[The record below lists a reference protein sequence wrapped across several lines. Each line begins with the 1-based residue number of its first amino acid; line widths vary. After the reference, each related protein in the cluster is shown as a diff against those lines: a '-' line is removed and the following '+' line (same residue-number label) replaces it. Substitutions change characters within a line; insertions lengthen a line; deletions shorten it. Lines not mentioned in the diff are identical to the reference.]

1 MRRRTTKT
9 IGREP
14 AGRGPDEPQDP
25 TVGEEGSPEEG
36 AVVGEMAAM
45 PWQAHIGELA
55 ATSLAGMSRRL
66 PTLVGAAIR
75 LAWRASRFDTVVTV
89 LLNLAAGVF
98 TAYGLLATAGV
109 LTALFAGG
117 ATPDRVRAALPSLA
131 LVAGAAAL
139 RSGLQAGAGWAQARL
154 KPKVNRMVETRLFEL
169 TTRVDLTAFDD
180 TDFHDAMHRARDRG
194 LYEASAVVQEA
205 IDILTGVV
213 GLTAAAGALGVLHPV
228 LLPLLLLTAVPD
240 GWAAARVARM
250 RYLTIFTLSPLRRRK
265 WVLADLMADRD
276 SAAEIRAFTMRGFL
290 GREHDRLAADECAV
304 HVALARRQTVAR
316 VLGEIAGGVAS
327 GGVYV
332 ALGALL
338 ATGAVPLAVAGTAVL
353 AIRTGKTSLASLLYA
368 VNQCYES
375 GLYFADYLDFCAE
388 AERRV
393 PEGRHVAA
401 PVTFDVITA
410 EDVWFTYPGADEP
423 SLRGISVRIR
433 AGQVVALVG
442 ENGSGKT
449 TLAKILAGLYHPDD
463 GEVRWDATR
472 LSEVDLERLRESIA
486 MIPQDYTHWPMTA
499 RHNIAMGR
507 VPDDSLIVEAA
518 RAAGADEVIE
528 PLSHGY
534 RTLLDRRFKDGHEL
548 SGGQWQRIAVAR
560 GFYRD
565 APLLICDEP
574 TAALDARAEHALFD
588 RIRGHADG
596 RTVLLI
602 THRLASVRHADQ
614 VYVLDRGRVVEEGP
628 PAELLAAG
636 GIFSELYDLQAQAY
650 RLQDGPPVPAPTPA
664 AEASPF

>member
-1 MRRRTTKT
+1 
-9 IGREP
+9 
-14 AGRGPDEPQDP
+14 
-25 TVGEEGSPEEG
+25 
-36 AVVGEMAAM
+36 MAAL
-45 PWQAHIGELA
+45 PWQAHLGELA

-66 PTLVGAAIR
+66 PALVGAAIR
-75 LAWRASRFDTVVTV
+75 LAWRASRFDTTATV

-98 TAYGLLATAGV
+98 TAYGLLATSGV

-117 ATPDRVRAALPSLA
+117 ATPDRVRAALPALA

-154 KPKVNRMVETRLFEL
+154 KPKVNRMVETRLFDL
-169 TTRVDLTAFDD
+169 TMRVDLTAFDD
-180 TDFHDAMHRARDRG
+180 TDFHDAMHRARQRG

-205 IDILTGVV
+205 IDILTGLV
-213 GLTAAAGALGVLHPV
+213 GLTAAAGALGLLHPV

-240 GWAAARVARM
+240 GWAAARSARM
-250 RYLTIFTLSPLRRRK
+250 RYLAIFTLSPVRRRK
-265 WVLADLMADRD
+265 WVLAELMADRD

-290 GREHDRLAADECAV
+290 GREHDRLGAEECGV
-304 HVALARRQTVAR
+304 HVGLARRQTVVQ
-316 VLGEIAGGVAS
+316 VLGEIVGGLAT
-327 GGVYV
+327 GAVYV
-332 ALGALL
+332 VLGVLL
-338 ATGAVPLAVAGTAVL
+338 ATGAVPLPVAGTAVL
-353 AIRTGKTSLASLLYA
+353 AIRSGKTSLASLLFA

-375 GLYFADYLDFCAE
+375 GLYFADYLDFCAQ
-388 AERRV
+388 AEQRI
-393 PEGRHVAA
+393 PEPRNGPV
-401 PVTFDVITA
+401 PVTFAAISA
-410 EDVWFTYPGADEP
+410 EDVWFTYPGAEEP
-423 SLRGISVRIR
+423 SLRGVSVRIR

-449 TLAKILAGLYHPDD
+449 TLAKILAGLYRPDA
-463 GEVRWDATR
+463 GEVRWDADR
-472 LSEVDLERLRESIA
+472 LSEVDLERLRENVA

-507 VPDDSLIVEAA
+507 TPDDAGIAEAA
-518 RAAGADEVIE
+518 RASGADEVIE

-534 RTLLDRRFKDGHEL
+534 GTLLDRRFKDGHEL

-574 TAALDARAEHALFD
+574 TAALDARAEHALFE

-614 VYVLDRGRVVEEGP
+614 VYVLDHGKVVEEGP
-628 PAELLAAG
+628 PAALLAAG
-636 GIFSELYDLQAQAY
+636 GVFRELYDLQARAY
-650 RLQDGPPVPAPTPA
+650 RLETGRPGERDSGR
-664 AEASPF
+664 

>member
-1 MRRRTTKT
+1 
-9 IGREP
+9 
-14 AGRGPDEPQDP
+14 
-25 TVGEEGSPEEG
+25 
-36 AVVGEMAAM
+36 MAAL
-45 PWQAHIGELA
+45 PWQAHLGELA
-55 ATSLAGMSRRL
+55 ATSLTGMSRRL
-66 PTLVGAAIR
+66 PTLVAAALR
-75 LAWRASRFDTVVTV
+75 LAWRASRFDTTATV

-98 TAYGLLATAGV
+98 TAYGLLATSGV

-117 ATPDRVRAALPSLA
+117 ATPDRVRAALPALA

-154 KPKVNRMVETRLFEL
+154 KPRVNRMVETRLFDL
-169 TTRVDLTAFDD
+169 TMRVDLTAFDD
-180 TDFHDAMHRARDRG
+180 TDFHDAMHRARQRG
-194 LYEASAVVQEA
+194 LYEASAVVQET
-205 IDILTGVV
+205 IDILTGLV

-240 GWAAARVARM
+240 GWAAARSARM
-250 RYLTIFTLSPLRRRK
+250 RYLTIFTLSPVRRRK

-290 GREHDRLAADECAV
+290 GREHDRLGTEECAV
-304 HVALARRQTVAR
+304 HVALARRQTVVQ
-316 VLGEIAGGVAS
+316 VLGEIAGGLAT
-327 GGVYV
+327 GAVYV
-332 ALGALL
+332 VLGVLL
-338 ATGAVPLAVAGTAVL
+338 ATGALPLAVAGTAVL
-353 AIRTGKTSLASLLYA
+353 AIRSGKTSMASLLYA

-375 GLYFADYLDFCAE
+375 GLYFSDYLEFCAE

-393 PEGRHVAA
+393 PERRTG
-401 PVTFDVITA
+401 PVPRTFDVITA

-423 SLRGISVRIR
+423 SLRGVSVRVR

-449 TLAKILAGLYHPDD
+449 TLAKILAGLYRPDG
-463 GEVRWDATR
+463 GEVRWDAAR
-472 LSEVDLERLRESIA
+472 LSEVDLEGLRENIA

-507 VPDDSLIVEAA
+507 TPDDALITEAA
-518 RAAGADEVIE
+518 RASGADEVIE
-528 PLSHGY
+528 PLSNGY
-534 RTLLDRRFKDGHEL
+534 GTLLDRRFKDGHEL

-565 APLLICDEP
+565 ASLLICDEP
-574 TAALDARAEHALFD
+574 TAALDARAENALFE

-614 VYVLDRGRVVEEGP
+614 VYVLDHGRVVEEGT
-628 PAELLAAG
+628 PAALLAAG
-636 GIFSELYDLQAQAY
+636 GVFSELYDLQARAY
-650 RLQDGPPVPAPTPA
+650 RLAGQPHEPGPAR
-664 AEASPF
+664 